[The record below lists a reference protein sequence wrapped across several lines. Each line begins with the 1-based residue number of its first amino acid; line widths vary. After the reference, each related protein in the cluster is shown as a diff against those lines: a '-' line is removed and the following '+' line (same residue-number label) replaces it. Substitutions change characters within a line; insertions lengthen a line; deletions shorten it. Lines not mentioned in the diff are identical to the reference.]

1 MVKWAGRPEPEL
13 DLLDYEPP
21 PLEPGERPGSEI
33 LAELRSD
40 ER

>member
-1 MVKWAGRPEPEL
+1 VTLPEPEV

-21 PLEPGERPGSEI
+21 PLLPGERPGSEI
-33 LAELRSD
+33 LAELRAD